1 MESSTHN
8 IPTNGGATATKQ
20 IATEFATWPMNE
32 TGMRNANDIR
42 SKFDALLESITLVTP
57 PGNARYLAL
66 VKTKLEEAC
75 MFAVKGIA
83 KPTN

>member
-8 IPTNGGATATKQ
+8 IPADPQPQKQ
-20 IATEFATWPMNE
+20 IATEFATWPM
-32 TGMRNANDIR
+32 TDAGVKNANEIR
-42 SKFDALLESITLVTP
+42 GKFDALLDHIALVTP

-75 MFAVKGIA
+75 MFAVKGIS